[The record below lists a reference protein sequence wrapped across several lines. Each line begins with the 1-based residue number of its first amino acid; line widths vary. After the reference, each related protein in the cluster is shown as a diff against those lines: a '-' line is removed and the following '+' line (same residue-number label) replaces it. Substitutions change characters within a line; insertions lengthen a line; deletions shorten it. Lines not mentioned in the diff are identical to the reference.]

1 MKLFIAGYD
10 ILSLQSLFHRIKPRR
25 ISVDTS
31 YIRGTKI
38 NIDPLEL
45 QLTYSV
51 MRMDTDAIVQ
61 KKIKRFKEV
70 LHENSSKITQIVLPD
85 NIQVIDEEILD
96 LCTHFPTFYPAE
108 MCRDIVVKGKR
119 EDVDRVFRQQP
130 TLRAERRKVH
140 LTQAFG
146 NEFHTLPLHSVDSS
160 LWRRG
165 AEFGAV
171 LDYKDVLQLVRVCN
185 GNEHDKVQLI
195 RHLRPKWDAY
205 GFDVD
210 KMMRSDSYELGAWN
224 MFCMEQYASDIYI
237 KTLGTA
243 YWLTNEERKEIIN
256 GFRRG

>member
-10 ILSLQSLFHRIKPRR
+10 ILSLQSIFNRIQPKR

-38 NIDPLEL
+38 AIEPIEL
-45 QLTYSV
+45 QLTYST
-51 MRMDTDAIVQ
+51 MRLDTDDAVK

-70 LHENSSKITQIVLPD
+70 LHENASKVTQIVLPD
-85 NIQVIDEEILD
+85 NINVIDDEVID
-96 LCTHFPTFYPAE
+96 LCEHYTTFYPE
-108 MCRDIVVKGKR
+108 SFEKDIVVKGKR
-119 EDVDRVFRQQP
+119 EDVERVFRSHP
-130 TLRAERRKVH
+130 TIRAKRTKVH

-146 NEFHTLPLHSVDSS
+146 NEFHKLPLHSVDSS

-171 LDYKDVLQLVRVCN
+171 LDYKDVLTLERVCN
-185 GNEHDKVQLI
+185 GNEHDRSQLV
-195 RHLRPKWDAY
+195 RHLRHKWESF

-210 KMMRSDSYELGAWN
+210 KLMRFESYELAAWN
-224 MFCMEQYASDIYI
+224 MYCMEQYASDIYI

-256 GFRRG
+256 GFRKT